1 MPPPEFVLRSR
12 RALTPEG
19 VVPASIRVAGG
30 RITRIEAY
38 SAPAPPGVPI
48 EEAGD
53 SVVFPGLLDTHV
65 HVNDPGR
72 ADWEGFETAT
82 AAAAAGGIT
91 TLIDMP
97 LNSVP
102 PTTTVEALREKLSVA
117 AGRCAVDVGFWGGV
131 VPGNGPELPGLRKAG
146 AFGFK
151 CFLAPSG
158 VPEFPEMEVA
168 ELVPAMRRLAL
179 LESVLLVHAEDPAR
193 LLERD
198 GPGRSYASYLASR
211 PRSAENAAVAQMLD
225 LCRETGARVHVLHL
239 SSAEALAPLEKA
251 RREGLPVTVETCPH
265 YLTFAAEDIPDGATP
280 FKCAP
285 PIRER
290 ENRERLWEGLRD
302 GVIDMVVSDHSPCP
316 PDRKKLESGD
326 FFEAWGGIS
335 SLELTLSAVWT
346 GASERGIDLTRVA
359 EWMGAAPARLA
370 GLGGSRGALA
380 PGRDADFVVWDP
392 EEIRAVDPALL
403 QQRHKVTPY
412 AGRRLQ
418 GIVRATW
425 LRGEKIYERGRLLS
439 RSSGEMLLSG

>member
-1 MPPPEFVLRSR
+1 
-12 RALTPEG
+12 
-19 VVPASIRVAGG
+19 
-30 RITRIEAY
+30 
-38 SAPAPPGVPI
+38 
-48 EEAGD
+48 
-53 SVVFPGLLDTHV
+53 
-65 HVNDPGR
+65 
-72 ADWEGFETAT
+72 
-82 AAAAAGGIT
+82 
-91 TLIDMP
+91 
-97 LNSVP
+97 
-102 PTTTVEALREKLSVA
+102 
-117 AGRCAVDVGFWGGV
+117 
-131 VPGNGPELPGLRKAG
+131 
-146 AFGFK
+146 
-151 CFLAPSG
+151 
-158 VPEFPEMEVA
+158 
-168 ELVPAMRRLAL
+168 
-179 LESVLLVHAEDPAR
+179 
-193 LLERD
+193 
-198 GPGRSYASYLASR
+198 
-211 PRSAENAAVAQMLD
+211 MLD

-302 GVIDMVVSDHSPCP
+302 GVIDMVVSDHSPCS
-316 PDRKKLESGD
+316 PDRKRLESGD

-335 SLELTLSAVWT
+335 SLELTLAAVWT
-346 GASERGIDLTRVA
+346 GACERGIDLSRVA

-392 EEIRAVDPALL
+392 EKTRTVDPALL

-425 LRGEKIYERGRLLS
+425 LRGEKIYEHGRLLS